1 MARRDPFAVLL
12 VLAAILAGVAVAA
25 RALAPVRV
33 MNLPDNPLGPE
44 VGYT

>member
-25 RALAPVRV
+25 RALAPARE
-33 MNLPDNPLGPE
+33 NIPDNPLGPE